1 MKCNVV
7 VLLVL
12 QVTLSLVAFPTI
24 SDAPLLPTHS
34 RKHHAAPLN
43 LVKEDFVFDHV
54 PRNLIVN
61 VVRSVP
67 KTDVAYKLVLA
78 QEIVTMDSI
87 VLVAFVQPD
96 V

>member
-12 QVTLSLVAFPTI
+12 LVTLSPVASQII
-24 SDAPLLPTHS
+24 SDAPLLQIHS
-34 RKHHAAPLN
+34 RRHHVAPLN
-43 LVKEDFVFDHV
+43 LAKEVFVFAHV

-67 KTDVAYKLVLA
+67 KTDVAYKLV
-78 QEIVTMDSI
+78 
-87 VLVAFVQPD
+87 
-96 V
+96 

>member
-12 QVTLSLVAFPTI
+12 QVTLSPVASQTI

-34 RKHHAAPLN
+34 RRHLVAPLN
-43 LVKEDFVFDHV
+43 PAKEDFVFDHV
-54 PRNLIVN
+54 RRNLIVN

-67 KTDVAYKLVLA
+67 KTDVAYKLV
-78 QEIVTMDSI
+78 
-87 VLVAFVQPD
+87 
-96 V
+96 